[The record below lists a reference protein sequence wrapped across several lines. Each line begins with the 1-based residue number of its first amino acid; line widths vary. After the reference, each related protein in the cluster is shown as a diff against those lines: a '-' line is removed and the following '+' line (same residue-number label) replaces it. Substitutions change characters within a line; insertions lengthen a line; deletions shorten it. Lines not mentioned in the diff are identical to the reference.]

1 MFVLKVIFIM
11 RIFADSFFFV
21 PELSL
26 VRRVSLC
33 LGLKN
38 KVSPRLC

>member
-11 RIFADSFFFV
+11 RILLIFFFV
-21 PELSL
+21 PKLLL

-38 KVSPRLC
+38 EVNPHLC

>member
-1 MFVLKVIFIM
+1 MFVLKAIFIM
-11 RIFADSFFFV
+11 RILLIVFFV

-33 LGLKN
+33 LGLKD
-38 KVSPRLC
+38 KVNPHLC

>member
-1 MFVLKVIFIM
+1 MFILKVIFIM
-11 RIFADSFFFV
+11 RILPIVFFV
-21 PELSL
+21 PKLAL

-38 KVSPRLC
+38 KVNPHLC